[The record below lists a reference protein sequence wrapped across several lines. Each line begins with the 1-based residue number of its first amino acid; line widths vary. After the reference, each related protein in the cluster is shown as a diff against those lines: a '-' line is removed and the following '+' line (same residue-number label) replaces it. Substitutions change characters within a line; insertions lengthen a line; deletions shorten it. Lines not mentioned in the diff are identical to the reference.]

1 MNNHNINSL
10 IFSEDS
16 ELQIIGKRAFSQSS
30 LTKITIPK
38 SVTRIEEKAFY
49 LSELLEIIIPEDS
62 KLEWIGP
69 SAFSFSYITEIFLPK
84 KIRIIEEKTF
94 DSCSSLFYVHFPNDS
109 ELISICENGFSW
121 GRMDSFYFPQN
132 LSKIGE
138 NWAICT
144 TDLTY
149 VTIDPLNPY
158 FKYFKIDEDFQMI
171 IGKYDQN
178 SEVYDTLVFAPR
190 VTLNGEGYSTT
201 FDLEIPSFIKYISSC
216 AFSGCNNIDNVMF
229 EEKSELISIGVESF
243 SHSSL
248 KKISIPASCTRI
260 EENAF
265 SSCQFLHKVEFEEGS
280 KLEYI
285 GKNAFSH
292 STLHTLIFPEKVEI
306 FENNWCNYIS
316 KLINISVPLNSVNMK
331 IIDSKILIGK
341 SKHNDDIEFD
351 MIIFVARDIKQ
362 VKIPSFV
369 KYIKS
374 CAFFDCTNLKLIEFE
389 ENSQLISI
397 ENNAF
402 YNCSFERIAI
412 PKNVRSIGC
421 EAFHSCGQLKTIEF
435 SEGSKLTLIDT
446 FAFSYSLIK
455 SLVIPPN
462 VEILKEGWNASTPN
476 LVDVSVSPRNKNFI
490 FFKYKNNSMIIGKS
504 DKSSSIFDNLVFVN
518 FKVKCFVIPSFI
530 KHICGFT
537 FTGIPSCNEIEFEEN
552 SQIISVG
559 TNAFGKSNL
568 ENIAL
573 PKNANKFAERMF
585 EDCRYLKTVELLGD
599 DVFIEGNCFYLC
611 YNLFIVSL
619 PNARILT
626 IAYSALENGNT
637 NQHLSLFIY
646 SNAEIIKFPSNFD
659 D

>member
-1 MNNHNINSL
+1 
-10 IFSEDS
+10 
-16 ELQIIGKRAFSQSS
+16 
-30 LTKITIPK
+30 
-38 SVTRIEEKAFY
+38 
-49 LSELLEIIIPEDS
+49 
-62 KLEWIGP
+62 
-69 SAFSFSYITEIFLPK
+69 
-84 KIRIIEEKTF
+84 
-94 DSCSSLFYVHFPNDS
+94 
-109 ELISICENGFSW
+109 
-121 GRMDSFYFPQN
+121 MDSFYFLQN

-144 TDLTY
+144 TNLTY

-201 FDLEIPSFIKYISSC
+201 FDLEIPSFIRYISSC
-216 AFSGCNNIDNVMF
+216 AFSGCNNIDNVVF

-292 STLHTLIFPEKVEI
+292 STLHTLIFPENVEI
-306 FENNWCNYIS
+306 FENNWCYNTS

-341 SKHNDDIEFD
+341 SKHNDEFD
-351 MIIFVARDIKQ
+351 MIIFAARDIKQ
-362 VKIPSFV
+362 VKIPSFI

-402 YNCSFERIAI
+402 YNCSFERITI

-462 VEILKEGWNASTPN
+462 VEILKEGWKASTPN
-476 LVDVSVSPRNKNFI
+476 LVDVSVSPRNKNFK
-490 FFKYKNNSMIIGKS
+490 FFKYKNNSMII
-504 DKSSSIFDNLVFVN
+504 
-518 FKVKCFVIPSFI
+518 VIPSFI

-559 TNAFGKSNL
+559 TNAFGKTNL

-573 PKNANKFAERMF
+573 PKNANKFAERLF

-619 PNARILT
+619 PNARKLT

-637 NQHLSLFIY
+637 NQNLSLFIY

-659 D
+659 DK